1 MPRLRISENNRFQ
14 LAVMLMIG
22 LNIALITVRILYT
35 GDKTFAFL
43 GWNLF
48 LAFLPWAILVQA
60 RKLLFYRHQIPA
72 ILVTILGILFLPNAP
87 YILTDLF
94 HIRQNTGM
102 PLWYDTLL
110 LASCSATGLFF
121 FYKSL
126 RKLEA
131 ILLYFFPGFMRIGIL
146 ALVAFM
152 SGFGIYLG
160 RYERFNSC
168 DVFANPDMLYNS
180 IIDPIIHPG
189 QNAETWAMTIVYGIA
204 LLVLYWVMILLRKD
218 PVHRHY
224 KH

>member
-1 MPRLRISENNRFQ
+1 
-14 LAVMLMIG
+14 
-22 LNIALITVRILYT
+22 
-35 GDKTFAFL
+35 
-43 GWNLF
+43 
-48 LAFLPWAILVQA
+48 
-60 RKLLFYRHQIPA
+60 
-72 ILVTILGILFLPNAP
+72 
-87 YILTDLF
+87 
-94 HIRQNTGM
+94 
-102 PLWYDTLL
+102 
-110 LASCSATGLFF
+110 
-121 FYKSL
+121 
-126 RKLEA
+126 
-131 ILLYFFPGFMRIGIL
+131 MRIGIL

-160 RYERFNSC
+160 RYERFNSW